1 MGVDDTSTADPVDES
16 TTGMGTTGHTT
27 FYVTFFLHYLEP
39 GALALGSVKG
49 FLSGSESLSLRKT
62 GRNMNTREIKVLVN
76 GKNICLITME
86 PVLPF
91 GDGIVKYG
99 FNFSIKVKQHLK
111 NICLLYEQAC

>member
-1 MGVDDTSTADPVDES
+1 MNKRPGIYIPRYSRLAHSEDFSVEIKTSEAGFEIIT
-16 TTGMGTTGHTT
+16 MT
-27 FYVTFFLHYLEP
+27 F
-39 GALALGSVKG
+39 
-49 FLSGSESLSLRKT
+49 RKT

-99 FNFSIKVKQHLK
+99 FNFSIKVKISK
-111 NICLLYEQAC
+111 IFACCMRRPATFVST